1 MKNIIET
8 TPAITPIIELR
19 QGAIVLMQAPIGRAC
34 NIDEPFIVARTS
46 DTDNGFLLISLVDGN
61 RWTNIP
67 RSLTEL
73 EHEIARILPA
83 GNRVTITI
91 L

>member
-1 MKNIIET
+1 MKNILET
-8 TPAITPIIELR
+8 TPEITPTTELR
-19 QGAIVLMQAPIGRAC
+19 QGAIVTMKGRAY

-46 DTDNGFLLISLVDGN
+46 DEPEYILISLRDGN
-61 RWTNIP
+61 RWTNVP
-67 RSLTEL
+67 KRLAEL